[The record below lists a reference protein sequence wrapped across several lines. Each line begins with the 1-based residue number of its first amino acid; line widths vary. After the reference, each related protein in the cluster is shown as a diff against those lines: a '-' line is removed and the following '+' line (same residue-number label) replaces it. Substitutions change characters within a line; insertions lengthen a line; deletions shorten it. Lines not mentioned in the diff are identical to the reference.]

1 MKGPGEKAAAM
12 RRVVPAGRLAVDA
25 WAVARVGSVPTG
37 GSVSSIVALAG
48 SPSVGSRTVALLR
61 HIASHTRDVEHDV
74 EVVPIRALPAD
85 ALLGADVDDP
95 AVGEAVKKVA
105 DADSLIVA
113 SPVYKA
119 AYSGVLKTFL
129 DLLPPAALAGKTV
142 LPILTGAAPVHAL
155 ALDYA
160 LRPVL
165 IALGARHVL
174 TGLFLIDKQIE
185 RTPDGVVL
193 APDLQAKL
201 DAAVAEL

>member
-1 MKGPGEKAAAM
+1 
-12 RRVVPAGRLAVDA
+12 
-25 WAVARVGSVPTG
+25 
-37 GSVSSIVALAG
+37 
-48 SPSVGSRTVALLR
+48 VALLQ
-61 HIASHTRDVEHDV
+61 HIASRRHRDEV
-74 EVVPIRALPAD
+74 EVIPIRALPAE
-85 ALLGADVDDP
+85 ALLGADANDP
-95 AVGEAVKKVA
+95 AVSEAVKKVA
-105 DADSLIVA
+105 DADGLIVA

-129 DLLPPAALAGKTV
+129 DLLPVSALAGKTV

-165 IALGARHVL
+165 TALGAPHVL

-193 APDLQAKL
+193 APDLQARV
-201 DAAVAEL
+201 DAAVAELVP

>member
-1 MKGPGEKAAAM
+1 MP
-12 RRVVPAGRLAVDA
+12 
-25 WAVARVGSVPTG
+25 
-37 GSVSSIVALAG
+37 SIVALAG
-48 SPSVGSRTVALLR
+48 SPSVDSRTVALLR
-61 HIASHTRDVEHDV
+61 HIASHTHDV
-74 EVVPIRALPAD
+74 EVIPIRALPAE

-95 AVGEAVKKVA
+95 AVSEAVKKVA

-142 LPILTGAAPVHAL
+142 LPILTGGAPVHAL

-165 IALGARHVL
+165 TALGARHVL

-193 APDLQAKL
+193 APDLQTKL

>member
-1 MKGPGEKAAAM
+1 
-12 RRVVPAGRLAVDA
+12 VP
-25 WAVARVGSVPTG
+25 
-37 GSVSSIVALAG
+37 SIVALAG
-48 SPSVGSRTVALLR
+48 SPSVDSRTVALLR
-61 HIASHTRDVEHDV
+61 HIASHTRDVEV
-74 EVVPIRALPAD
+74 IPIRALPAE

-95 AVGEAVKKVA
+95 AVSEAVKKVA

-142 LPILTGAAPVHAL
+142 LPILTGGAPVHAL

-165 IALGARHVL
+165 TALGARHVL

-193 APDLQAKL
+193 APDLQTKI

>member
-1 MKGPGEKAAAM
+1 
-12 RRVVPAGRLAVDA
+12 
-25 WAVARVGSVPTG
+25 
-37 GSVSSIVALAG
+37 
-48 SPSVGSRTVALLR
+48 LLR
-61 HIASHTRDVEHDV
+61 HIASHTHDV
-74 EVVPIRALPAD
+74 EVIPIRTLPAE
-85 ALLGADVDDP
+85 ALLGADVNDP
-95 AVGEAVKKVA
+95 AVSEAVKKVA
-105 DADSLIVA
+105 DADGLIVA

-129 DLLPPAALAGKTV
+129 DLLPAAALAGKTV
-142 LPILTGAAPVHAL
+142 LPILTGGAPIHAL

-165 IALGARHVL
+165 TALGARHVL

-193 APDLQAKL
+193 APDLQAKI